1 MIYTLTFNPALDY
14 IIQVPT
20 YTEGIVNRTVGEKI
34 LPGGKGINVSIVL
47 NSLGVPSTALGFAAG
62 FTGTVLTQMLA
73 EQGIQS
79 DFIYLQKGFSR
90 INVKIKARQETEI
103 NGQGPEIDAKALT
116 LLYEKL
122 GTLAKGDILI
132 LAGSVPNT
140 LPDSTYREIM
150 EHLAEKNLTVVVD
163 ATGSLLTNTLE
174 LRPFLIKPNLAE
186 LEEIFDKKLHTDEE
200 IADCAKEL
208 CRRGAENVLVSM
220 GGKGALLVT
229 GAGQVFYHPAP
240 KGRVINSTGAGD
252 SMVAGFLAGYLKTQ
266 DMMHALRL
274 GICAGSA
281 SAFSQNL
288 ATKDAIRSLER
299 GILESKK

>member
-14 IIQVPT
+14 IIQVPN
-20 YTEGIVNRTVGEKI
+20 YTEGIVNRTANEKI
-34 LPGGKGINVSIVL
+34 LPGGKGINVSTVL
-47 NSLGVPSTALGFAAG
+47 NSIGIPSTALGFTAG
-62 FTGTVLTQMLA
+62 FTGTVLEQMLA

-79 DFIYLQKGFSR
+79 DFIHLEEGFSR
-90 INVKIKARQETEI
+90 VNVKIKAQQETEI
-103 NGQGPEIDAKALT
+103 NGQGPEIDAKALA
-116 LLYEKL
+116 LLYQKL
-122 GTLAKGDILI
+122 DKLTKDDILV
-132 LAGSVPNT
+132 LAGSVPST
-140 LPDSTYREIM
+140 LKDSIYREIM
-150 EHLAEKNLTVVVD
+150 EHLAEKSLTVIVD
-163 ATGSLLTNTLE
+163 ATNALLTNTLE

-186 LEEIFDKKLHTDEE
+186 LEEIFDQKLYTNEA
-200 IADCAKEL
+200 ITDCAREL

-229 GAGQVFYHPAP
+229 SAGQVLYHPSP
-240 KGRVINSTGAGD
+240 KGKVINSTGAGD
-252 SMVAGFLAGYLKTQ
+252 SMVAGFLAGYLETHNLA
-266 DMMHALRL
+266 DALRL